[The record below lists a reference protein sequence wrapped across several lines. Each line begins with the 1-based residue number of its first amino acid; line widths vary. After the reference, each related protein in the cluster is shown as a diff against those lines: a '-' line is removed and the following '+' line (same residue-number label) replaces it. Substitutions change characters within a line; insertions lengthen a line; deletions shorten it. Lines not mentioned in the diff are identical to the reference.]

1 MIAVRLNLRDLAPGE
16 RLRAPFDERI
26 TLQLDGQTAEAEARG
41 EVEVFRTGQGV
52 VLQGRVEAD
61 VPLVCSRCLLSFHE
75 TVRVRLDE
83 EFSLRPP
90 ELANGELGPQDFIS
104 WIGPEQQLDVREVVR
119 QHMQMAIPMAPVHR
133 ADCRGLCPVCGA
145 NWNERSCEH
154 QLQLEARQSRRE

>member
-1 MIAVRLNLRDLAPGE
+1 VIAVRLNLRDLAPGE

-41 EVEVFRTGQGV
+41 EVEVFQTGQGV

-90 ELANGELGPQDFIS
+90 ELADGELGPQDFIS
-104 WIGPEQQLDVREVVR
+104 WIGPEQQLDVGEVVR
-119 QHMQMAIPMAPVHR
+119 QHMQIAIPMAPVHR
-133 ADCRGLCPVCGA
+133 ADCRGLCSVCGA